1 MLGENEQRWR
11 ELCERAAKETD
22 PDRLIELVR
31 EINRL
36 LEAKKQRL
44 RRAAPGG
51 RPDKPE

>member
-22 PDRLIELVR
+22 PDRLMELVA

-36 LEAKKQRL
+36 LEGKEQRL
-44 RRAAPGG
+44 RSVV
-51 RPDKPE
+51 RPASTGPPD